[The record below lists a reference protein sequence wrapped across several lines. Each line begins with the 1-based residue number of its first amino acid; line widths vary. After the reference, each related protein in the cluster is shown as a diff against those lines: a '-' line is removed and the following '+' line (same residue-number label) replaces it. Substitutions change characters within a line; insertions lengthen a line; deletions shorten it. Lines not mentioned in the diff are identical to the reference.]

1 MKNGLIE
8 EEDLNFFL
16 YDWLNIEE
24 ILIGSETDLDRET
37 VDAFLNLS
45 HMLAKDHFLP
55 HYKKT
60 DQNEPYLHDGQV
72 RVLKDISDALDKYAE
87 LGMFAASFPE
97 KYGGMGFPNIV
108 ANTAYT
114 ILAAANGAT
123 IGYSLLTVANARLIA
138 KFGNE
143 AQIEEFAVP
152 QIKGEWFGT
161 MCLSEPQAGSGLG
174 DIKTKATFE
183 GYDALG
189 DCYRLKGNKMWIS
202 GGDQDISEN
211 IVHLVLAKVPNA
223 DGDLMEGTS
232 GISLFIVPKILRN
245 GEVNDIS
252 VAGLNHKM
260 GNRGIS
266 NCLLNFGEKDGAKGW
281 LIGDLGGG
289 LKQMFMMMNEAR
301 VGVGL
306 GGAAVACRGYR
317 LAVDYARERLQGR
330 NIKTDNNALVPII
343 EHSDVKRMLLASKA
357 YSEGSLALC
366 LYCAKLV
373 DQADDFEAQS
383 LLGLLTPVAK
393 TFPAEYGL
401 LANDLAI
408 QIHGGYGYTRDF
420 DVEQLY
426 RDNRLNSIHEGTSG
440 IQAIDLLGRKIIGDS
455 GKSLDIFIN
464 RVLQT
469 CEIAGKTNLM
479 NSSNYLIKVIDNL
492 QRVTDKLRKTKSAN
506 ILDNASPFLSGFGH
520 IVVGWI
526 WLDIAII
533 ALQKKNNSNENQ
545 SFLDGKIAACRYFF
559 ECELPKSEMLMDFVF
574 NESDVVS
581 SVKAEIF

>member
-1 MKNGLIE
+1 
-8 EEDLNFFL
+8 
-16 YDWLNIEE
+16 
-24 ILIGSETDLDRET
+24 
-37 VDAFLNLS
+37 
-45 HMLAKDHFLP
+45 
-55 HYKKT
+55 
-60 DQNEPYLHDGQV
+60 
-72 RVLKDISDALDKYAE
+72 
-87 LGMFAASFPE
+87 
-97 KYGGMGFPNIV
+97 
-108 ANTAYT
+108 
-114 ILAAANGAT
+114 
-123 IGYSLLTVANARLIA
+123 
-138 KFGNE
+138 
-143 AQIEEFAVP
+143 
-152 QIKGEWFGT
+152 
-161 MCLSEPQAGSGLG
+161 
-174 DIKTKATFE
+174 
-183 GYDALG
+183 
-189 DCYRLKGNKMWIS
+189 
-202 GGDQDISEN
+202 
-211 IVHLVLAKVPNA
+211 
-223 DGDLMEGTS
+223 
-232 GISLFIVPKILRN
+232 
-245 GEVNDIS
+245 
-252 VAGLNHKM
+252 M

-281 LIGDLGGG
+281 LIGDLGAG

-301 VGVGL
+301 VGVGF
-306 GGAAVACRGYR
+306 GGAAVAYRGYR
-317 LAVDYARERLQGR
+317 LAVDYAQERLQGR
-330 NIKTDNNALVPII
+330 NIKTDSNALVPII
-343 EHSDVKRMLLASKA
+343 EHPDVKRMLLASKA

-383 LLGLLTPVAK
+383 LLELLTPVAK

-426 RDNRLNSIHEGTSG
+426 RDNRLNPIHEGTSG

-469 CEIAGKTNLM
+469 CEIAGKTNLK
-479 NSSNYLIKVIDNL
+479 NRSNYLIKVIDNL
-492 QRVTDKLRKTKSAN
+492 QRVSDKLSKTKSAN
-506 ILDNASPFLSGFGH
+506 TLDNASPFLSGFGH

-533 ALQKKNNSNENQ
+533 ALQKKNNSNEKQ